1 MADIILN
8 AAEISNLIQER
19 KEFPPN
25 YETLFQ
31 AKDKKGH
38 MEQEIILPRSD
49 GSQFKVILRQN
60 QINQLVWCPV
70 NN

>member
-8 AAEISNLIQER
+8 DVEISNLIQEQ

-31 AKDKKGH
+31 TKDKKGH
-38 MEQEIILPRSD
+38 KEQEIILKNWSITNRNPGD
-49 GSQFKVILRQN
+49 IELGNIDCFML
-60 QINQLVWCPV
+60 
-70 NN
+70 

>member
-8 AAEISNLIQER
+8 DAEISNLIKEQ

-31 AKDKKGH
+31 TKDKKGH
-38 MEQEIILPRSD
+38 MEQEIILLRSD

-60 QINQLVWCPV
+60 QINQLFL
-70 NN
+70 